1 MQTIYRNGSLS
12 LDEQDQSRMNYIIT
26 DALGKQTSIT
36 DILDTIYNSNN
47 SIKKLVRV
55 MGKIYDSNH
64 TFCGFESLHITKDK
78 YGTYSYHIGN
88 FPIDIQLF
96 ELACDNSKIELLLE
110 DYTDS
115 ISEFIDDMDTTEDLS
130 DDTTNKA

>member
-1 MQTIYRNGSLS
+1 MQTIYLNGSLS

-36 DILDTIYNSNN
+36 DILDTIYNSKN

-55 MGKIYDSNH
+55 MGRIYNSNH
-64 TFCGFESLHITKDK
+64 TFFGFESLHIAKDRT
-78 YGTYSYHIGN
+78 GVLGYHIGN
-88 FPIDIQLF
+88 FQLEKQLF
-96 ELACDNSKIELLLE
+96 ELACINSKIELVLE

-115 ISEFIDDMDTTEDLS
+115 IGEFIDTDTTEENNY
-130 DDTTNKA
+130 DTSQK